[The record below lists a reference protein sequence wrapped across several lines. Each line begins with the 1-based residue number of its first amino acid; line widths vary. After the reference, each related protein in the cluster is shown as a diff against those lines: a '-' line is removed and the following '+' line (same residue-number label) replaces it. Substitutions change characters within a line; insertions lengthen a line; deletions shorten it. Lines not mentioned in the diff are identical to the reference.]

1 MTMRGGGGLEFLIA
15 IVVFLVAIGGVPVP
29 ANCRRQP
36 LQAPGSN
43 STSAE
48 ESKLHL
54 VFCTREVCPAG
65 DLGAAA
71 PGVTSREPSCYC
83 CQQPPM
89 SVCYQSELECREHCQ
104 HCDPKC
110 QLQASLLGSEMEGSS
125 G

>member
-1 MTMRGGGGLEFLIA
+1 MRGGGGLEFLIA
-15 IVVFLVAIGGVPVP
+15 VVVFLVAIGGVAVP
-29 ANCRRQP
+29 AHCRRQP
-36 LQAPGSN
+36 LMEAAGSN

-54 VFCTREVCPAG
+54 VFCIEEVCPAG
-65 DLGAAA
+65 DRGAAA
-71 PGVTSREPSCYC
+71 SGIITSREHACYC

-110 QLQASLLGSEMEGSS
+110 QLQLQASLLGSEN
-125 G
+125 